1 MRGFLFLKDKE
12 ADIML
17 KEMSKMFV
25 DMVSKWL
32 ETTKDFDTRRIE
44 EQITGVISKYLLR
57 GSNRNPVV
65 KPNIIVID

>member
-1 MRGFLFLKDKE
+1 
-12 ADIML
+12 ML

-25 DMVSKWL
+25 DMVTRWL
-32 ETTKDFDTRRIE
+32 ETTKDFDIKRIE
-44 EQITGVISKYLLR
+44 EQITSVISKYLLR

>member
-1 MRGFLFLKDKE
+1 
-12 ADIML
+12 
-17 KEMSKMFV
+17 MFV

-44 EQITGVISKYLLR
+44 EQIIGVISKYLLR